1 MGGERQ
7 WGEESRRERR
17 LGRHHRHHPLGHRP
31 LDVDE
36 RVEGVGIRLRWAWR
50 LLYVSG
56 VSGVVSEVCRRVSGV
71 PGRGRGGAHASLA
84 GLKHPSCRYRAH
96 VSSSKVKKPCPQP
109 PGTNTCGRRAQG
121 KIVTDSAWARH
132 ARRLHGRRRSGD
144 GGSAAAALLLLVLVC
159 EQDATPPAKRRRA
172 VAEIGDHIVE
182 GTANAGDELAVRRA
196 VQPSQ
201 CVLLRR

>member
-56 VSGVVSEVCRRVSGV
+56 VSGVVSEVCRRV
-71 PGRGRGGAHASLA
+71 GAKDATTT
-84 GLKHPSCRYRAH
+84 G
-96 VSSSKVKKPCPQP
+96 
-109 PGTNTCGRRAQG
+109 N
-121 KIVTDSAWARH
+121 
-132 ARRLHGRRRSGD
+132 
-144 GGSAAAALLLLVLVC
+144 AAA
-159 EQDATPPAKRRRA
+159 R
-172 VAEIGDHIVE
+172 
-182 GTANAGDELAVRRA
+182 
-196 VQPSQ
+196 S
-201 CVLLRR
+201 